1 MRNTGLATSDRHAI
15 TLSPSCIRS
24 ANNELNRSSS
34 CVQAS
39 IDLGRHHA
47 HAVTKSRH
55 IDCSEDLSTLVLTPM
70 SA

>member
-1 MRNTGLATSDRHAI
+1 
-15 TLSPSCIRS
+15 
-24 ANNELNRSSS
+24 
-34 CVQAS
+34 
-39 IDLGRHHA
+39 LGRHHA